1 MKKLFCILLALFL
14 LLIVVSCKQDP
25 KSSNLPMGNGETVK
39 VVILSGQSNA
49 SGCSMA
55 KYLSNKRNYDNVFVN
70 LHEHTNGR
78 RTNGFVSVIPDYG
91 CDGGYFGPEY
101 GMANLFSTTY
111 PDEKVMIIKY
121 TRSGGCLQ
129 GQFLPSDED
138 VYPRLI
144 SFVQDSLETLKALNY
159 NPEIVGFCWMQGES
173 DAAVSEEMANA
184 YHDNMVTFVTAL
196 RTDIQAD
203 LKIFDAAI
211 ADIDLWRRPGVVNNA
226 KKQLSSELANY
237 CFIDTNAEG
246 LTTAHEPWLLPD
258 IAHYDSSSEVK
269 LGKLFAQ
276 AVIDSL

>member
-49 SGCSMA
+49 SGCSRA

-91 CDGGYFGPEY
+91 CDGGFFGPEY

-111 PDEKVMIIKY
+111 PSEKVMIIKY
-121 TRSGGCLQ
+121 TRGGGSLQ
-129 GQFLPSDED
+129 EQFLPSAED
-138 VYPRLI
+138 VYPCLV
-144 SFVQDSLETLKALNY
+144 SFVQSSLETLRNLNY

-173 DAAVSEEMANA
+173 DAVVSEEMANA

-196 RTDIQAD
+196 RNDIQSD

-211 ADIDLWRRPGVVNNA
+211 NDIELWVRPDVVNNA
-226 KKQLSSELANY
+226 KRQLASELSGY
-237 CFIDTNAEG
+237 CFIDTNAAG
-246 LTTAHEPWLLPD
+246 LTTVHEPEPVADL
-258 IAHYDSSSEVK
+258 AHYDSRSEIK
-269 LGKLFAQ
+269 LGLLFAQ